1 MSSLW
6 FILDWSVRISIYIYI
21 CIYDFW
27 TTVIWIASAQVQLRW
42 YYTKCIIYV
51 SFCIQFHDQMR
62 WSSSWSRNFIL
73 GNIYTSPFPWVV
85 LPARSPKT
93 RGRPVQWILELQDL
107 RKWAARLVAHP
118 CFEAWTKFLATSLW
132 QGMTKLGKRNH
143 VMKP

>member
-6 FILDWSVRISIYIYI
+6 FILDWSVRISIYIYVYMI
-21 CIYDFW
+21 SGQLSFGLQAHKCNWDDTILN
-27 TTVIWIASAQVQLRW
+27 ASFM
-42 YYTKCIIYV
+42 YHFV
-51 SFCIQFHDQMR
+51 SNFHDQMR

-85 LPARSPKT
+85 LPARKPKT